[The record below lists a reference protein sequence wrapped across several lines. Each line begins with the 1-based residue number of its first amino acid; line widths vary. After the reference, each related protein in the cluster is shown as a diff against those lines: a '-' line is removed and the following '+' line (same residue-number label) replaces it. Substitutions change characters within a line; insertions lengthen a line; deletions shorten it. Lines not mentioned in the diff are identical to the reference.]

1 MWPALQAF
9 RLRDAIDILLVS
21 LVLYRVFVM
30 FKETRAVQMLLGLG
44 ALMAAS
50 FLARRFELYGT
61 SWILDNFWSFW
72 VLALI
77 VLFQPELRRALAQ
90 VGQNPF
96 FRVVTRAGR
105 EQQSHLLNEVVKAAL
120 SLAGKRIGGLVV
132 LERATGLRNYVE
144 LGVPLDALVSA
155 DLLESIF
162 LPYSPLH
169 DGAVF
174 IRGGRLPSALPQRAA
189 RARDGHPPPR
199 GARAQRGDRRR
210 RAGGLGGERTHLAG
224 SRGPHGEPAGL
235 RCTPPAPG
243 RVLLSRGRSA
253 AGRPALVGAGP
264 RMAPQMIG
272 HGTSHTGDHMI
283 NAVGGS
289 GGGAAPLPPEP
300 K

>member
-1 MWPALQAF
+1 MWPAIQSF
-9 RLRDAIDILLVS
+9 RLRDAIDILLVA

-30 FKETRAVQMLLGLG
+30 FKETRAVQMMLGLG
-44 ALMAAS
+44 ALMAGS
-50 FLARRFELYGT
+50 FLAHRFELYGT

-96 FRVVTRAGR
+96 FGVVTRAER
-105 EQQSHLLNEVVKAAL
+105 EQQGHLLDEVVKAAE
-120 SLAGKRIGGLVV
+120 SLAGKRIGGLMV

-155 DLLESIF
+155 DLLESLF

-174 IRGGRLPSALPQRAA
+174 I
-189 RARDGHPPPR
+189 
-199 GARAQRGDRRR
+199 QRGDRRD
-210 RAGGLGGERTHLAG
+210 RAGGLRGERSDLAG
-224 SRGPHGEPAGL
+224 RRGPHGEPA
-235 RCTPPAPG
+235 RFRRPSPPPG
-243 RVLLSRGRSA
+243 RALLAGSRA
-253 AGRPALVGAGP
+253 VAGRASLVDSGP
-264 RMAPQMIG
+264 RMAQKVKDGELVALHDWP
-272 HGTSHTGDHMI
+272 MI

-289 GGGAAPLPPEP
+289 GGGAAPLPPRAEQCFRS
-300 K
+300 